1 MILYLLTFFQVGYF
15 VGGVASLESSEIAGI
30 AVTFTA
36 IALVL
41 LVLALVFLV
50 RQRGKCVSLRS
61 HQTSSLNVTSQ
72 NGVKSTPTANGH
84 LVLQE
89 KALSTNGHAIHHN
102 VSFNFTLYRLRICY
116 VKYVLRLAN

>member
-1 MILYLLTFFQVGYF
+1 MLKLHLKMTKDTLISLNTPPIHFLFQVGYF

-50 RQRGKCVSLRS
+50 RQRGKCVNSR
-61 HQTSSLNVTSQ
+61 HPTSSDASA
-72 NGVKSTPTANGH
+72 NGVKSATVTANGH
-84 LVLQE
+84 LALQE
-89 KALSTNGHAIHHN
+89 KTPSTNGHAMHQN
-102 VSFNFTLYRLRICY
+102 VS
-116 VKYVLRLAN
+116 